1 MTDAILQEAAKQY
14 KTPFYLFDID
24 ELIQN
29 VERIRKLSGEDIN
42 ICYAM
47 KANPFLVAALAER
60 VNRIEACSAG
70 EYDICRNQGIKPEKI
85 ILSGVLKKKE
95 ELERIFRKEM
105 TLPVVTAESKEQF
118 LLISELAQKYERNI
132 RIMLRLTSGNQF
144 GMELSLVE
152 ELMIE
157 SLENPYL
164 KIAGLHYFSGTQK
177 TDVSFMTQELL
188 YLNGIYKQFK
198 KRYGIEL
205 DEMEYGPGI
214 YVEYFQKQKGW
225 EVEAAFQKLRM
236 CVKNMSFQGTLTLEL
251 GRSLTATCGYYVT
264 TIQELKQNGNESYA
278 IVDGGIHQMHYD
290 GQIMGMRLP
299 FYRQLPRKSCKGAY
313 SNICGAL
320 CTVNDVLAKNM
331 WLNEVHRGDVLVF
344 EKMGAYSITEGI
356 ALFLSRELPGILV
369 YRKITGLIQFRP
381 SILTSLFYKPFSE
394 GEISDGR
401 INENIAG
408 VGTGCKLHG
417 GAGSY

>member
-251 GRSLTATCGYYVT
+251 GRSLTATCGYYVP

-313 SNICGAL
+313 WNICGAL

>member
-278 IVDGGIHQMHYD
+278 IVDCGIHQMHYD

-313 SNICGAL
+313 WNICGAL

>member
-132 RIMLRLTSGNQF
+132 RIMLRLTSGHQF

-313 SNICGAL
+313 WNICGAL

>member
-105 TLPVVTAESKEQF
+105 TLPVVIAESKEQF

-313 SNICGAL
+313 WNICGAL

>member
-95 ELERIFRKEM
+95 ELDRIFRKEM

-313 SNICGAL
+313 WNICGAL

-381 SILTSLFYKPFSE
+381 SILTSLFYKPVSE

>member
-278 IVDGGIHQMHYD
+278 IVDGRIHQMHYD

-313 SNICGAL
+313 WNICGAL

>member
-264 TIQELKQNGNESYA
+264 TIQELKQSGNESYA

-290 GQIMGMRLP
+290 GQIMEMRLP

-313 SNICGAL
+313 WNICGAL

>member
-1 MTDAILQEAAKQY
+1 
-14 KTPFYLFDID
+14 
-24 ELIQN
+24 
-29 VERIRKLSGEDIN
+29 
-42 ICYAM
+42 M
-47 KANPFLVAALAER
+47 KANTFLVAALAER

-70 EYDICRNQGIKPEKI
+70 EYDICRKQGIKPEKI

-313 SNICGAL
+313 WNICGAL

>member
-105 TLPVVTAESKEQF
+105 TLLVVTAESKEQF

-313 SNICGAL
+313 WNICGAL

>member
-1 MTDAILQEAAKQY
+1 MGSGSSLPETE
-14 KTPFYLFDID
+14 
-24 ELIQN
+24 N
-29 VERIRKLSGEDIN
+29 VR
-42 ICYAM
+42 
-47 KANPFLVAALAER
+47 
-60 VNRIEACSAG
+60 
-70 EYDICRNQGIKPEKI
+70 
-85 ILSGVLKKKE
+85 
-95 ELERIFRKEM
+95 
-105 TLPVVTAESKEQF
+105 
-118 LLISELAQKYERNI
+118 
-132 RIMLRLTSGNQF
+132 
-144 GMELSLVE
+144 
-152 ELMIE
+152 
-157 SLENPYL
+157 
-164 KIAGLHYFSGTQK
+164 
-177 TDVSFMTQELL
+177 
-188 YLNGIYKQFK
+188 
-198 KRYGIEL
+198 
-205 DEMEYGPGI
+205 
-214 YVEYFQKQKGW
+214 
-225 EVEAAFQKLRM
+225 
-236 CVKNMSFQGTLTLEL
+236 KNMSFQGTLTLEL

-313 SNICGAL
+313 WNICGAL

>member
-164 KIAGLHYFSGTQK
+164 KIAGLHYSSGTQK

-313 SNICGAL
+313 WNICGAL

>member
-278 IVDGGIHQMHYD
+278 IVDGGIHQMHYG

-313 SNICGAL
+313 WNICGAL

>member
-278 IVDGGIHQMHYD
+278 IVDGGIHQM
-290 GQIMGMRLP
+290 QIRGMGLP

-313 SNICGAL
+313 WNICGAL

>member
-118 LLISELAQKYERNI
+118 LLISELAQKYEKNI
-132 RIMLRLTSGNQF
+132 RVLLRLTSGNQF

-152 ELMIE
+152 ELLIE
-157 SLENPYL
+157 SLDHPYL

-313 SNICGAL
+313 WNICGAL

>member
-47 KANPFLVAALAER
+47 KANPFLVAALADR

-118 LLISELAQKYERNI
+118 LLISELAQKYEKNI
-132 RIMLRLTSGNQF
+132 RVLLRLTSGNQF

-152 ELMIE
+152 ELLIE
-157 SLENPYL
+157 SLDYPYL

-313 SNICGAL
+313 WNICGAL

>member
-1 MTDAILQEAAKQY
+1 MTDTILQEASKQY

-29 VERIRKLSGEDIN
+29 VDRIKELAGEDIN

-47 KANPFLVAALAER
+47 KANPFLVAALADQ
-60 VNRIEACSAG
+60 VNRIEACSVG

-118 LLISELAQKYERNI
+118 LMISELAQKYEKNI
-132 RIMLRLTSGNQF
+132 RILLRLTSGNQF
-144 GMELSLVE
+144 GMELNMVE
-152 ELMIE
+152 ELTID

-177 TDVSFMTQELL
+177 TDVSLMTHELL
-188 YLNGIYKQFK
+188 YLNGIYKEFK
-198 KRYGIEL
+198 NRYGIEL
-205 DEMEYGPGI
+205 EEMEYGPGVF
-214 YVEYFQKQKGW
+214 VEYFQKQKEW

-236 CVKNMSFQGTLTLEL
+236 CAKNMSFQGTLTLEL

-264 TIQELKQNGNESYA
+264 TIQELKKNGNASYA

-290 GQIMGMRLP
+290 GQIMGMKLP
-299 FYRQLPRKSCKGAY
+299 FYRQLPRKSCEGAY
-313 SNICGAL
+313 WNVCGAL

-331 WLNEVHRGDVLVF
+331 WLNEVQRGDVIVF
-344 EKMGAYSITEGI
+344 EKMGAYSITEGM
-356 ALFLSRELPGILV
+356 ALFLSRELPRILV
-369 YRKITGLIQFRP
+369 FRKTAGLIQFRP
-381 SILTSLFYKPFSE
+381 SLLTSLFHKPFLE
-394 GEISDGR
+394 GEIIDGR
-401 INENIAG
+401 INENITG
-408 VGTGCKLHG
+408 VGTGCKLQG
-417 GAGSY
+417 GASTY

>member
-205 DEMEYGPGI
+205 DEMVYGPGI

-313 SNICGAL
+313 WNICGAL

>member
-313 SNICGAL
+313 WNICGAL

-356 ALFLSRELPGILV
+356 ALFLSRELPGNLV

>member
-214 YVEYFQKQKGW
+214 YVEYFQKQKGC

-313 SNICGAL
+313 WNICGAL

>member
-264 TIQELKQNGNESYA
+264 TTQELKQNGNESYA

-313 SNICGAL
+313 WNICGAL

>member
-157 SLENPYL
+157 RLENPYL

-313 SNICGAL
+313 WNICGAL

>member
-278 IVDGGIHQMHYD
+278 IVDGGIHQMQYD

-313 SNICGAL
+313 WNICGAL

>member
-251 GRSLTATCGYYVT
+251 GRSLTAACGYYVT

-313 SNICGAL
+313 WNICGAL

>member
-1 MTDAILQEAAKQY
+1 M
-14 KTPFYLFDID
+14 
-24 ELIQN
+24 
-29 VERIRKLSGEDIN
+29 ERIRKLSGEDIN

-313 SNICGAL
+313 WNICGAL

>member
-278 IVDGGIHQMHYD
+278 IVDGW
-290 GQIMGMRLP
+290 RNP
-299 FYRQLPRKSCKGAY
+299 
-313 SNICGAL
+313 SNAL
-320 CTVNDVLAKNM
+320 
-331 WLNEVHRGDVLVF
+331 
-344 EKMGAYSITEGI
+344 
-356 ALFLSRELPGILV
+356 
-369 YRKITGLIQFRP
+369 
-381 SILTSLFYKPFSE
+381 
-394 GEISDGR
+394 
-401 INENIAG
+401 
-408 VGTGCKLHG
+408 
-417 GAGSY
+417 

>member
-1 MTDAILQEAAKQY
+1 M
-14 KTPFYLFDID
+14 
-24 ELIQN
+24 
-29 VERIRKLSGEDIN
+29 ERIRKLSGEDIN

-313 SNICGAL
+313 WNICGAL

-394 GEISDGR
+394 GAISDGR
-401 INENIAG
+401 INANIAG
-408 VGTGCKLHG
+408 VGTGCRCV
-417 GAGSY
+417 

>member
-157 SLENPYL
+157 ILENPYL

-313 SNICGAL
+313 WNICGAL

>member
-313 SNICGAL
+313 WNIWEHFARSMMCLRKICG
-320 CTVNDVLAKNM
+320 
-331 WLNEVHRGDVLVF
+331 
-344 EKMGAYSITEGI
+344 
-356 ALFLSRELPGILV
+356 
-369 YRKITGLIQFRP
+369 
-381 SILTSLFYKPFSE
+381 
-394 GEISDGR
+394 
-401 INENIAG
+401 
-408 VGTGCKLHG
+408 
-417 GAGSY
+417 

>member
-132 RIMLRLTSGNQF
+132 RIMLRLTSGC
-144 GMELSLVE
+144 
-152 ELMIE
+152 
-157 SLENPYL
+157 
-164 KIAGLHYFSGTQK
+164 
-177 TDVSFMTQELL
+177 LL
-188 YLNGIYKQFK
+188 YTS
-198 KRYGIEL
+198 
-205 DEMEYGPGI
+205 D
-214 YVEYFQKQKGW
+214 
-225 EVEAAFQKLRM
+225 AAY
-236 CVKNMSFQGTLTLEL
+236 E
-251 GRSLTATCGYYVT
+251 
-264 TIQELKQNGNESYA
+264 
-278 IVDGGIHQMHYD
+278 
-290 GQIMGMRLP
+290 
-299 FYRQLPRKSCKGAY
+299 
-313 SNICGAL
+313 
-320 CTVNDVLAKNM
+320 
-331 WLNEVHRGDVLVF
+331 
-344 EKMGAYSITEGI
+344 
-356 ALFLSRELPGILV
+356 
-369 YRKITGLIQFRP
+369 
-381 SILTSLFYKPFSE
+381 
-394 GEISDGR
+394 
-401 INENIAG
+401 
-408 VGTGCKLHG
+408 
-417 GAGSY
+417 

>member
-198 KRYGIEL
+198 KRYRIEL

-313 SNICGAL
+313 WNICGAL